1 MASAVIHLP
10 RVAWDGARAF
20 VASAGS
26 DDFPTFAEQLGNK
39 LGTAFHHELAATRQR
54 LLTARVDDTTDEHAA
69 YAEIGNWRM
78 RLDDLLRRSPQ
89 LTDAV
94 RELIA
99 QAPGND
105 GPEPTGR
112 N

>member
-1 MASAVIHLP
+1 MAPVIHLP

-20 VASAGS
+20 VAAAGS
-26 DDFPTFAEQLGNK
+26 DGFQAFVDQVGSRLGV
-39 LGTAFHHELAATRQR
+39 AFHGELAATRER
-54 LLTARVDDTTDEHAA
+54 VLTARVTEVTDEHAA
-69 YAEIGNWRM
+69 HAEVGAWRV
-78 RLDDLLRRSPQ
+78 RLDDLLRRNPQ
-89 LTDAV
+89 LTDTV